1 MKQGFTPPEK
11 NIYWLTQ

>member
-1 MKQGFTPPEK
+1 MKQGVSPPEK